1 MPEEEAMTER
11 LPAQYRD
18 LEPFVAEWALETEG
32 ERLKKLVATS
42 IDDLRVFYDA
52 IFPRSAEIRDYL
64 SERKLDSLTAEEK
77 TLFFLLMTFI
87 EVAHPIELNWKET
100 DIDDAFSLD
109 RMTIAHFPIVGPDG
123 AH

>member
-1 MPEEEAMTER
+1 MTQK

-18 LEPFVAEWALETEG
+18 LEPFVAEWGLETEG
-32 ERLKKLVATS
+32 DRLKKLVATS

-52 IFPRSAEIRDYL
+52 IYPRSAEIRDYL
-64 SERKLDSLTAEEK
+64 SEKKLDALTAEEK

-100 DIDDAFSLD
+100 DIDDAFPLE
-109 RMTIAHFPIVGPDG
+109 RMTIAHFPIVGPAR

>member
-1 MPEEEAMTER
+1 MTQT
-11 LPAQYRD
+11 LPAPYRA
-18 LEPFVAEWALETEG
+18 LEPFVADWALETEA

-42 IDDLRVFYDA
+42 IEDLRAFYDA
-52 IFPRSAEIRDYL
+52 IYPRSAEIRDYL
-64 SERKLDSLTAEEK
+64 SARKLDSLTAEEK

-100 DIDDAFSLD
+100 DIDDAFPLE
-109 RMTIAHFPIVGPDG
+109 RMTIAHFPIVGPAR

>member
-1 MPEEEAMTER
+1 MTQS
-11 LPAQYRD
+11 LPAPYRE
-18 LEPFVAEWALETEG
+18 LEPFVTDWALETEG

-64 SERKLDSLTAEEK
+64 SEKKFDALTPEEN

-109 RMTIAHFPIVGPDG
+109 RMTIAHFPIVGPAS

>member
-1 MPEEEAMTER
+1 MTR
-11 LPAQYRD
+11 KLPARYRD
-18 LEPFVAEWALETEG
+18 LEPFVADWALETEG

-52 IFPRSAEIRDYL
+52 VYPRSAEIRDDL
-64 SERKLDSLTAEEK
+64 SERKLDALTAEEK
-77 TLFFLLMTFI
+77 TLFFLLTTFI

-100 DIDDAFSLD
+100 DIDDAFPLD
-109 RMTIAHFPIVGPDG
+109 RMSIAHFPIVGRAG